1 MRAPMR
7 SDPLRALQPLRNRFG
22 AEAASAKCALLK
34 HLARARLRTA
44 REVERLHELLCFMRA
59 YPDDARL
66 LAMVRRMLA
75 GFARRAD
82 LRAQREA
89 LESSGIAGCAIRFP
103 FFWPSARWLAR
114 HWPERIKLDRLDRA
128 AGRAIGELLG
138 VDRRRLSGFDALDR
152 IRPRGASDAVHF
164 IRLVEAM
171 PGDEFA
177 KEAFYDAIEP
187 VIEIH
192 PGRGTPNR
200 TLAWHATGPIAW
212 QRAALDRARPDL
224 AAEIHRPPRRVR
236 RVSARDGERLLD
248 LARAAMA
255 TRSRDLDA
263 FAYGDARDL
272 RLVED
277 GGGLAFSLNG
287 VIATRHPAHATPHGA
302 LTLMNGVPIGYLQLD
317 IAVPVAEVSFNTFP
331 TFRDGEAARVF
342 ARALAMARHVLG
354 ARAFSIE
361 PYQLGQGN
369 HEAIESGAWWFY
381 FKLGFR
387 PRDAEARR
395 LARCEL
401 ARLRAAPGRRSS
413 EATLRKLARAH
424 LYFDPRRR

>member
-1 MRAPMR
+1 MR
-7 SDPLRALQPLRNRFG
+7 SDPLRTLQQLRNRFG
-22 AEAASAKCALLK
+22 AEAARAKCALLK
-34 HLARARLRTA
+34 RLVRTRLRTA

-66 LAMVRRMLA
+66 LAIVRRMLA
-75 GFARRAD
+75 DFARRAD

-89 LESSGIAGCAIRFP
+89 LENSGIAATAIRFP

-114 HWPERIKLDRLDRA
+114 HWPERITLDRLDRA

-138 VDRRRLSGFDALDR
+138 VDRRRLSGFAALDR
-152 IRPRGASDAVHF
+152 IRPRGLSDAVHF

-171 PGDEFA
+171 PGDDFA

-192 PGRGTPNR
+192 AGRGTPNR
-200 TLAWHATGPIAW
+200 TLAWHASGPIVW

-224 AAEIHRPPRRVR
+224 AAEMRRPPRRVH
-236 RVSARDGERLLD
+236 RVSARDGEHLLD

-263 FAYGDARDL
+263 FAYGDASDV

-277 GGGLAFSLNG
+277 GDGLAFALNG
-287 VIATRHPAHATPHGA
+287 VIAARHLAHATPYGA
-302 LTLMNGVPIGYLQLD
+302 LTLKNGVPIGYVQLD
-317 IAVPVAEVSFNTFP
+317 IAGRVAEVSYNTFP
-331 TFRDGEAARVF
+331 TFRGGEAARVF

-354 ARAFSIE
+354 ARSFSIE

-387 PRDAEARR
+387 PRDAGVRRRARR
-395 LARCEL
+395 ER
-401 ARLRAAPGRRSS
+401 ARLRAAPGGRTS
-413 EATLRKLARAH
+413 EATLKKLAQAH
-424 LYFDPRRR
+424 LYFEPGKRS

>member
-1 MRAPMR
+1 MR
-7 SDPLRALQPLRNRFG
+7 SDPLRALQQLRNRFG
-22 AEAASAKCALLK
+22 AEAAGAKCALLK
-34 HLARARLRTA
+34 RLTRTRLRTA
-44 REVERLHELLCFMRA
+44 RELERLHELLCFMRA

-66 LAMVRRMLA
+66 LAIVRRMLA

-82 LRAQREA
+82 LRTQREA
-89 LESSGIAGCAIRFP
+89 LESSGIAGSAIRFP

-114 HWPERIKLDRLDRA
+114 RWPGRITLDRLDRA
-128 AGRAIGELLG
+128 AGRSIGALLG
-138 VDRRRLSGFDALDR
+138 VDRRRLSGFAALDR
-152 IRPRGASDAVHF
+152 LRPRRVSDAVHF

-192 PGRGTPNR
+192 PARGTPNR
-200 TLAWHATGPIAW
+200 TLAWHATGPIVW
-212 QRAALDRARPDL
+212 QRASFDRARPDL
-224 AAEIHRPPRRVR
+224 AAEIRRPPHRVR
-236 RVSARDGERLLD
+236 HLSAREGERLLD

-263 FAYGDARDL
+263 FAYGDAREL

-277 GGGLAFSLNG
+277 GGGLAFALNG
-287 VIATRHPAHATPHGA
+287 VIASRHPAHATPYGA

-317 IAVPVAEVSFNTFP
+317 IAARVAAVSFNTFP

-342 ARALAMARHVLG
+342 GRALAMARHVLG

-369 HEAIESGAWWFY
+369 REAIESGAWWFY

-387 PRDAEARR
+387 PRNAAVRR
-395 LARCEL
+395 LARREL
-401 ARLRAAPGRRSS
+401 ARLRAAPGHRSS
-413 EATLRKLARAH
+413 KATLTELARAH
-424 LYFDPRRR
+424 LYFAPRRR